1 MNILIVDDKEENLYL
16 LEALLSGSGY
26 EVVSAK
32 NGVEALEKLK
42 RDSFDLI
49 ISDILMPKM
58 DGFQLCRECKSDDVL
73 KQIPFVFYTATY
85 TDEKD
90 EELALSLGAEKFIVK
105 PQEPNVFLEI
115 LKSVIKERI
124 KRPLV
129 APKRPIEEETV
140 YLEEYNKRLIKKLEK
155 KMLDL
160 EKEVDERKKVEEKI
174 YQQNEF
180 LKNVLEALT
189 YPFYVIDANDYTI
202 KMANSAAG
210 IGDLSQNPTCYAS
223 THGGDKPCVG
233 EHICPLTEVKKI
245 KKPVVTEHIHY
256 DKDGNLINVEVHGYP
271 IFDNEGKA
279 VQMIE
284 YSLDITERKKTEEKI
299 LNLAKFPSENPNP
312 VLRISAEG
320 SILYMNASV
329 GTILKIKGLS
339 EEEIFKILPRNLK
352 ELIDKVLKTGKLLS
366 DLEVKIGERTYSYSM
381 IPVVENRY
389 VNLYALNITDRK
401 QAEDTLEK
409 ERNLLRT
416 LIDNLPDFIYVKNTE
431 SRFVTV
437 NTAVTQLMGA
447 ATPGELIGKTD
458 FDFYPKELAEKFYT
472 DEQEIVYSGQAVIN
486 QEEPGIDSA
495 GNSVWRLTTKVPL
508 RDERG
513 KIVGIIG
520 IGRDITDHKQM
531 DEELRKLSLAVE
543 QSPVSIVITDI
554 KGNIEYVNPKFTEL
568 TGYTYNEVIGKN
580 PRILKSGEYTPKFYK
595 ELWDTITS
603 GKEWRGELHNKKK
616 NGELYWEHA
625 SISPIKDKEGVITH
639 YLGVME
645 DITEIKHL
653 EMQLIQAQKMEAI
666 GTLAGG
672 VAHDFN
678 NLLTVV
684 IGYSDFMLSKL
695 DKQNEMYGL
704 IDQIRKAG
712 RRAASVAQQ
721 LLAFSR
727 KQILKPQVLELN
739 TVIAEME
746 KMLRRLIGEDIELIT
761 VYEPDLKYVKAD
773 QGQVEQVLMNL
784 VVNARDAMVDGGRLA
799 LKTEN
804 VTIDEQYCK
813 LNSEARPGNF
823 ICFSVEDS
831 GIGMDKETIS
841 HIFEPFFTTKE
852 IGTGLGLSVIY
863 GIVKQHE
870 GWINVYSEPGQGS
883 TFKVYFPV
891 ISVKEDKKDEEKISI
906 EELRGSGERVLLVE
920 DDDLLIEY
928 AKGALSN
935 NGYKVFE
942 VKNAKEALDI
952 FEKEEGNFDIVFSDV
967 VLPDKNGVELVE
979 MLVSHKPGI
988 KVLLS
993 SGYLDDKSQWAKIQ
1007 EKGFTFIQ
1015 KPYTMAEL
1023 LKAIKDVIKPN

>member
-16 LEALLSGSGY
+16 LEALLSGGGY

-42 RDSFDLI
+42 RDSFDMI

-73 KQIPFVFYTATY
+73 KQIPFVFYTGTY

-90 EELALSLGAEKFIVK
+90 EELALSLGAEKYLVK
-105 PQEPNVFLEI
+105 PIEPNVFLEI
-115 LKSVIKERI
+115 LKNVNKERV

-160 EKEVDERKKVEEKI
+160 KKEVDERKKAEEKVKE
-174 YQQNEF
+174 QNKF
-180 LKNVLEALT
+180 LKDVMCSLT
-189 YPFYVIDANDYTI
+189 HPFYVVDPKDYRIVLQNTATGWGNI
-202 KMANSAAG
+202 SEDTKCYK
-210 IGDLSQNPTCYAS
+210 LS
-223 THGGDKPCVG
+223 HKRDKPCSG
-233 EHICPLTEVKKI
+233 KDHPCSLEEVKKT
-245 KKPVVTEHIHY
+245 KMPMTLEHTHY
-256 DKDGNLINVEVHGYP
+256 DKDGNLRSVEIHAYPVLDNNGNV
-271 IFDNEGKA
+271 
-279 VQMIE
+279 VQVIE
-284 YSLDITERKKTEEKI
+284 YILD
-299 LNLAKFPSENPNP
+299 
-312 VLRISAEG
+312 
-320 SILYMNASV
+320 
-329 GTILKIKGLS
+329 
-339 EEEIFKILPRNLK
+339 
-352 ELIDKVLKTGKLLS
+352 
-366 DLEVKIGERTYSYSM
+366 
-381 IPVVENRY
+381 
-389 VNLYALNITDRK
+389 ITDRK

-437 NTAVTQLMGA
+437 NTAATQLMGA

-458 FDFYPKELAEKFYT
+458 FDFYPKELAEKYYT
-472 DEQEIVYSGQAVIN
+472 DDQKIVYSGQAVIN

-495 GNSVWRLTTKVPL
+495 GNSVWLSTTKVPI

-580 PRILKSGEYTPKFYK
+580 PRILKSGEYAPKFYK

-684 IGYSDFMLSKL
+684 IGYSDLMLSKL

-727 KQILKPQVLELN
+727 KQTLKPQVLELN

-784 VVNARDAMVDGGRLA
+784 VVNARAAMVDGGRLA
-799 LKTEN
+799 LKTED
-804 VTIDEQYCK
+804 VTIDEQFCK

-823 ICFSVEDS
+823 VCFSVEDS

-852 IGTGLGLSVIY
+852 VGTGLGLSVIY

-935 NGYKVFE
+935 SGYKVFE

-993 SGYLDDKSQWAKIQ
+993 SGYLDYKSQWAKIQ
-1007 EKGFTFIQ
+1007 EKGFTFMQ

>member
-42 RDSFDLI
+42 RDSFDMI

-416 LIDNLPDFIYVKNTE
+416 LIDNLPDIIYVKNTE

>member
-1 MNILIVDDKEENLYL
+1 VGENMNILIVDDKEENLYL
-16 LEALLSGSGY
+16 LEAMLSGSGY

-42 RDSFDLI
+42 RDSFDMI

-58 DGFQLCRECKSDDVL
+58 DGFHLCRECKSDDVL
-73 KQIPFVFYTATY
+73 KQIPFIFYTGTY

-90 EELALSLGAEKFIVK
+90 EELALSLGAEKYIVK

-115 LKSVIKERI
+115 LKNVNKERV

-160 EKEVDERKKVEEKI
+160 KKEVDERKKAEEKVKE
-174 YQQNEF
+174 QNKF
-180 LKNVLEALT
+180 LKDVMCSLT
-189 YPFYVIDANDYTI
+189 HPFYVVDPKDYRIVLQNTATGWGNI
-202 KMANSAAG
+202 SEDTKCYT
-210 IGDLSQNPTCYAS
+210 LS
-223 THGGDKPCVG
+223 HKLDKPCSG
-233 EHICPLTEVKKI
+233 KDHPCSLEEVKKT
-245 KKPVVTEHIHY
+245 KMPMTLEHTHY
-256 DKDGNLINVEVHGYP
+256 DKDGNLRSVEVHAYP
-271 IFDNEGKA
+271 ILDNNGNV
-279 VQMIE
+279 VQVIE
-284 YSLDITERKKTEEKI
+284 YCLDITERKK
-299 LNLAKFPSENPNP
+299 
-312 VLRISAEG
+312 
-320 SILYMNASV
+320 
-329 GTILKIKGLS
+329 
-339 EEEIFKILPRNLK
+339 
-352 ELIDKVLKTGKLLS
+352 
-366 DLEVKIGERTYSYSM
+366 
-381 IPVVENRY
+381 
-389 VNLYALNITDRK
+389 
-401 QAEDTLEK
+401 AEDTLEK

-431 SRFVTV
+431 SQFVTV

-458 FDFYPKELAEKFYT
+458 FDFYPKELAEKYYT
-472 DEQEIVYSGQAVIN
+472 DDQEIVYSGQAVIN

-495 GNSVWRLTTKVPL
+495 GNSVWLSTTKVPL

-580 PRILKSGEYTPKFYK
+580 PRILKSGEYAPKFYK

-625 SISPIKDKEGVITH
+625 SISLIKDKEGVITH

-653 EMQLIQAQKMEAI
+653 EMQLIQATKMEAI

-684 IGYSDFMLSKL
+684 IGYSDFLLSKL

-704 IDQIRKAG
+704 IDQISKAG
-712 RRAASVAQQ
+712 KRAASVAQQ

-727 KQILKPQVLELN
+727 KQTLKPQVLELN

-761 VYEPDLKYVKAD
+761 VYEPDLKFMKAD

-799 LKTEN
+799 LKTED
-804 VTIDEQYCK
+804 VTIDEQFCK

-823 ICFSVEDS
+823 VCFSVEDS

-852 IGTGLGLSVIY
+852 VGTGLGLSVIY

-967 VLPDKNGVELVE
+967 VLPDKNGIELVE
-979 MLVSHKPGI
+979 MLVSHKPGS